1 MIQQFSGATVIRG
14 YVVKIFSEV
23 FHKDANS
30 TTHLCPSP
38 DHNPFSSTAYMSA
51 IITGI
56 IRLLASLALT
66 YLLVLYK
73 RRTMYLA
80 SAVGTILS
88 LALFSTSLLV
98 SDHLTTW
105 QIPISQNVLSWLS
118 LVSTSGLVFAANL
131 GVQPLPLLLSSE
143 LYPPD
148 MRAFCKGISRKDY
161 ILPNKSKR
169 PSPSHISDLVNLLDL
184 LDLLDLID
192 LLDFVDLLDLIIQMD
207 LVRSFRCY

>member
-1 MIQQFSGATVIRG
+1 MTKSCLCSLIQQFSGATVIRG

-23 FHKDANS
+23 FHKDDNNTS
-30 TTHLCPSP
+30 IHLCPSLHR
-38 DHNPFSSTAYMSA
+38 DPFSSPAYTSA

-56 IRLLASLALT
+56 IRLISSLVLT

-88 LALFSTSLLV
+88 LAILSSSLLLADHITVWHIPV
-98 SDHLTTW
+98 SHT
-105 QIPISQNVLSWLS
+105 VLSWLS

-131 GVQPLPLLLSSE
+131 GVQPIPLLLSSE

-148 MRAFCKGISRKDY
+148 LRAFCKGVSR
-161 ILPNKSKR
+161 
-169 PSPSHISDLVNLLDL
+169 
-184 LDLLDLID
+184 
-192 LLDFVDLLDLIIQMD
+192 
-207 LVRSFRCY
+207 